1 MNFRPKF
8 VDLFSLVSSK
18 GRTHTLTDSKRGK
31 IRKMTILRYE
41 TSLRNPRVVMMGL
54 LNFQELESGFL
65 DFRVPKQESRSQELI
80 PLMNQLLALKVAP
93 LIQFLSWVIPHFP

>member
-8 VDLFSLVSSK
+8 VDLFSLVTSK

-41 TSLRNPRVVMMGL
+41 TSLRNPRVVMIDGTPEFSGVGVWIPG
-54 LNFQELESGFL
+54 FQDPEAGVVVSGVDSF
-65 DFRVPKQESRSQELI
+65 I
-80 PLMNQLLALKVAP
+80 
-93 LIQFLSWVIPHFP
+93 